1 MKSLAKFQDF
11 ERLKNFDFISLKFYQ
26 SFQRNFELPKNVV
39 DEDKISARYANG
51 LLYLSISK
59 KEKAKQKPPRMI
71 EIA

>member
-51 LLYLSISK
+51 LLYLSIPK
-59 KEKAKQKPPRMI
+59 KEEAKQKPPRMI